1 MFVNLVT
8 PKAGAEHE
16 LSFNKPVLGLN
27 VHSSHLVE
35 NHCVQCWLM
44 TVVNLVT
51 LIVAAELNLKKYT
64 KSVAKFTAT
73 VPNLNLQ
80 LCFRFCST
88 HF

>member
-16 LSFNKPVLGLN
+16 LSFNKPALGLN

-44 TVVNLVT
+44 IVVNLVT
-51 LIVAAELNLKKYT
+51 LLVAAELNLKKYT
-64 KSVAKFTAT
+64 KVW
-73 VPNLNLQ
+73 PNLLQ
-80 LCFRFCST
+80 RYKI
-88 HF
+88 